1 MTFLFTIRRVKYI
14 KKKKNVL
21 TCTMDGK
28 QKKKT
33 MCLKMYVV
41 FEGNIGVGERK
52 FSLYTIQNNKLKVL
66 VAQLCPTL

>member
-1 MTFLFTIRRVKYI
+1 MSSP
-14 KKKKNVL
+14 VL
-21 TCTMDGK
+21 WMENK
-28 QKKKT
+28 KKKT

-41 FEGNIGVGERK
+41 LEGTIGVGERK